1 MSYTIKLLPEAR
13 LDIIES
19 IDWYNEQKEGLGKLF
34 YHSVKSR
41 MNYIKKNPQH
51 YQISYRNV
59 RNAQVH
65 KFPYQVHYQIEEA
78 TKSIIVLA
86 ITHTSRKPQVWR
98 ERN

>member
-41 MNYIKKNPQH
+41 MNYIKRILSTIK
-51 YQISYRNV
+51 
-59 RNAQVH
+59 
-65 KFPYQVHYQIEEA
+65 
-78 TKSIIVLA
+78 LA
-86 ITHTSRKPQVWR
+86 IEMFETHKCISFHIRCIIK
-98 ERN
+98 